1 MAVILEID
9 ESNGATETITAN
21 VGALFAGSVDAS
33 SFTPTA
39 SPITPGQNSYEKWVR
54 IHVTDLGGA
63 AAVTAF
69 KVWAEA
75 PPAQTSLHSNGHTVQ
90 ATYDAANHKR
100 TAYAAPATS
109 ATRTP
114 EAMPS
119 TEPVTANLGIAGS
132 LAGQLT
138 APGRSDYQLIQVRT
152 TGAAT
157 VGATLTVSFGY
168 EAIA

>member
-9 ESNGATETITAN
+9 ESNGATETVTAN
-21 VGALFAGSVDAS
+21 VAALKAGSIDAA
-33 SFTPTA
+33 SFDPTA
-39 SPITPGQNSYEKWVR
+39 NPITPGNNSFEKWVR

-63 AAVTAF
+63 ASVLGF
-69 KVWAEA
+69 KVWAEG
-75 PPAQTSLHSNGHTVQ
+75 PPAQTSLHSNGHTAQ
-90 ATYDAANHKR
+90 ATYDSANHKR
-100 TAYAAPATS
+100 TTYAAPVTS

-114 EAMPS
+114 EAMPTS
-119 TEPVTANLGIAGS
+119 EPATANLGIAGN
-132 LAGQLT
+132 LTGQLT

-152 TGAAT
+152 TVSAT